1 MPEWMAHH
9 QRLGV
14 GRFYIFDNGSD
25 PPLNTTFTEHIASG
39 LIKCEANHSRLL
51 HCTSWSELCCH
62 PGVCDLCWQHEVIRD
77 APGDPTAVVLK

>member
-39 LIKCEANHSRLL
+39 LIKCGKPRVVHHGAA
-51 HCTSWSELCCH
+51 
-62 PGVCDLCWQHEVIRD
+62 Q
-77 APGDPTAVVLK
+77 TA